1 MAKKLPLSY
10 YQQEDVV
17 ALSRDLLGKYLFTSI
32 NGEGLTG
39 GIIVETEAY
48 AGATDKASHAHM
60 NRFTNRTKIMY
71 QAGGVA
77 YVYLIYGFYYLLNF
91 VTNTEGIPHA
101 VLIRAIEPTDGIPIM
116 LQRRKMTELLP
127 KITAGP
133 GVLTQALGINKSYNG
148 EDLTGDTIWVEDR
161 GLYYKDDEIIA
172 SPRVNVAYAKED
184 ALLPWR
190 FRVKGNK
197 FTSPAK

>member
-1 MAKKLPLSY
+1 MGKLPISY
-10 YQQEDVV
+10 YQQDDVV
-17 ALSRDLLGKYLFTSI
+17 ALSRDLLGKYLFTNI
-32 NGEGLTG
+32 NDEGLTG

-71 QAGGVA
+71 EAGGVA

-91 VTNTEGIPHA
+91 VTNIQGIPHA
-101 VLIRAIEPTDGIPIM
+101 VLIRAIEPSDGIPLM
-116 LQRRKMTELLP
+116 LKRRKIETLLP

-133 GVLTQALGINKSYNG
+133 GVLTQALGIDKTHNG
-148 EDLTGDTIWVEDR
+148 MDLTGDTIWVEDR
-161 GLYYKDDEIIA
+161 GLSYPDEEIIA

-197 FTSPAK
+197 YTSPAK

>member
-1 MAKKLPLSY
+1 MGKLPLSY
-10 YQQEDVV
+10 YRQEDVV
-17 ALSRDLLGKYLFTSI
+17 ALSRDLLGKYLYTNI
-32 NGEGLTG
+32 NDEGITG

-60 NRFTNRTKIMY
+60 NRFTNRTRIMY
-71 QAGGVA
+71 EAGGVA

-91 VTNTEGIPHA
+91 VTNVQGVPHA
-101 VLIRAIEPTDGIPIM
+101 ILIRAIEPTDGIDLM
-116 LQRRKMTELLP
+116 LKRRKMETLLP
-127 KITAGP
+127 KITSGP
-133 GVLTQALGINKSYNG
+133 GVLTQALGIDKSHNG
-148 EDLTGDTIWVEDR
+148 TDLTGDTIWVEDK
-161 GLYYKDDEIIA
+161 GLYYLDEEIIA
-172 SPRVNVAYAKED
+172 SPRVNIAYAAED